1 MEWYGL
7 SVDEALEKERQMKES
22 SKLTIPLKL
31 EYRAA
36 LFEELKQAKA
46 NPELAASIKEETEP

>member
-22 SKLTIPLKL
+22 SKLAVPLKL
-31 EYRAA
+31 QYRAE
-36 LFEELKQAKA
+36 LLEELKQAKA
-46 NPELAASIKEETEP
+46 NPELAESIKEEAEP